1 MRCFLRLSFIEKNNR
16 ISDFSIINKELSFT
30 NKKGFAFYQ
39 KKELW
44 NNHKWMVPIFISL
57 VKSLFN
63 RNAPWIN
70 LAFWATKWC
79 EVKNL
84 GFIETFI
91 ILVSQLLSDPAWFW
105 WQLSSCCAVI
115 GLESNSTGSVVHVYC
130 SDREI
135 CTWSGGWDCDEAL
148 IILTVRK
155 LCVKNASKSISQS
168 CWLLNTLD
176 TARSDKD
183 INMIDL
189 KYRLFWKNYH
199 NNVISSHKNAWCAI

>member
-1 MRCFLRLSFIEKNNR
+1 MKKIIESQTFQLLIKSFHLPTKKVLHFIRKKNYE
-16 ISDFSIINKELSFT
+16 IIINEWFR
-30 NKKGFAFYQ
+30 F
-39 KKELW
+39 
-44 NNHKWMVPIFISL
+44 FISL

-183 INMIDL
+183 IDMIDL